1 MSGKI
6 ILGLVAI
13 TLVAAVPMITSVT
26 KNLQAIPQA
35 TPLDISKTIN
45 KLKSPDISVASQPN
59 QGVQKSSNLYFV
71 SLADNGKK
79 GKKIGCDDS
88 LIPVKDLTVEGD
100 GSTLQAKYNRL
111 FSLKEEYFE
120 DTSLYNALADSDL
133 RIQKS
138 EIKGDGTQVVYI
150 TGTVSL
156 GGTCDTPRVIEQITA
171 IAQDESPTKKAE
183 IYLNGKTLQSAL
195 SQQ

>member
-13 TLVAAVPMITSVT
+13 TLVAAIPVITNVS

-35 TPLDISKTIN
+35 TPLDISKSIN
-45 KLKSPDISVASQPN
+45 KLSSPDISAASQPTPGI
-59 QGVQKSSNLYFV
+59 QRSPYLYFV
-71 SLADNGKK
+71 ALGDKGKK

-88 LIPVKDLTVEGD
+88 LIPVTDETVQSGD
-100 GSTLQAKYNRL
+100 RSLKSKYTRL
-111 FSLKEEYFE
+111 FSISEQYYGN
-120 DTSLYNALADSDL
+120 TTLYNALANSNL
-133 RIQKS
+133 ALLKS
-138 EIKGDGTQVVYI
+138 EMKGDGTQVVHL
-150 TGTVSL
+150 TGSVSL
-156 GGTCDTPRVIEQITA
+156 GGTCDTPRVMEQITA
-171 IAQDESPTKKAE
+171 IAQEESPTGKAE